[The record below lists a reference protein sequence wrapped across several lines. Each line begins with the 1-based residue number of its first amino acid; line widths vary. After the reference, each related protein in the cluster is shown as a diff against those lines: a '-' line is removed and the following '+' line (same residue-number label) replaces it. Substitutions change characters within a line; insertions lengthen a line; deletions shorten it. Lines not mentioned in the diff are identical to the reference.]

1 MKKKL
6 HLFTQD
12 YETTLNRLNDNVQ
25 EHNLLQDLWNE
36 ITDNQIPEDIALVN
50 VNKVATDVNKLKQQ
64 VDAQFSD
71 NNINNTTHNPIAMNV
86 TNQNSN
92 QECNNIEEILT
103 KALNNIMQKMNN
115 NNQQSTTKTKR

>member
-1 MKKKL
+1 M
-6 HLFTQD
+6 
-12 YETTLNRLNDNVQ
+12 
-25 EHNLLQDLWNE
+25 LQDLWNE